1 MTSIRYFRQTT
12 RRRKLALGGASG
24 LVLGISIGVALF
36 AGFGRSTPT
45 ASAGLAQAIA
55 MASTAN
61 GSLCDNGP
69 RPAIGKFPGDANGD
83 GVISDSGSDRIPAL
97 IAAVASNGASGYVK
111 YDDLFCQAAPS
122 SPAAALAQQAAAS
135 ASGVPASQTI
145 PVYASDGT
153 TVIGSVTIGGPQSAA
168 PSSAGSGG

>member
-45 ASAGLAQAIA
+45 ASAGLAQAMA

-61 GSLCDNGP
+61 GSLCDNAHALP
-69 RPAIGKFPGDANGD
+69 
-83 GVISDSGSDRIPAL
+83 SGSSRATPTAT
-97 IAAVASNGASGYVK
+97 A
-111 YDDLFCQAAPS
+111 
-122 SPAAALAQQAAAS
+122 
-135 ASGVPASQTI
+135 
-145 PVYASDGT
+145 
-153 TVIGSVTIGGPQSAA
+153 
-168 PSSAGSGG
+168 SSATPGATGSPL